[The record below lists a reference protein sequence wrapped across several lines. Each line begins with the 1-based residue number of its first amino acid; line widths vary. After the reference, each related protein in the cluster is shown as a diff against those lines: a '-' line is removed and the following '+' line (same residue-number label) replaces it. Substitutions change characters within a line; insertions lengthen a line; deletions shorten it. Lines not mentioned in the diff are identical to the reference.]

1 LIDASDE
8 SLMRLALAQAR
19 RAAELGEVP
28 VGAVVVKNGQVIG
41 LGHNAP
47 ISSHDP
53 TAHAEI
59 QALRQA
65 ALGLQN
71 YRLEC
76 CELFV
81 TLEPCAM
88 CLGAIVQARI
98 KRLVFGAREPKT
110 GAAGS
115 VLNLLDYDQLN
126 HHTTSLGGMLS
137 DECAHL
143 MQSFFRER
151 RNSGSS

>member
-1 LIDASDE
+1 
-8 SLMRLALAQAR
+8 
-19 RAAELGEVP
+19 
-28 VGAVVVKNGQVIG
+28 
-41 LGHNAP
+41 
-47 ISSHDP
+47 
-53 TAHAEI
+53 
-59 QALRQA
+59 
-65 ALGLQN
+65 
-71 YRLEC
+71 
-76 CELFV
+76 
-81 TLEPCAM
+81 M